1 MLSLNYKEGS
11 DGNITEY
18 KMVLTVMKRQRAGYI
33 EGIVSIIVN
42 TILFCFKLW
51 AGIVSHSVALVADA
65 WHTLSDS
72 ASSVIVIAG
81 TKLSAK
87 KADKEHPF
95 GHGRWEHIAA
105 IFIGVLLAIIAWY
118 FIKDSYEN
126 FKARESADFGLLAI
140 IVTIL
145 SILTK
150 EGLAQYA
157 FYLSRKTHN
166 VSVKADAWH
175 HRTDALSSVI
185 VLVGI
190 MLKNYLWWID
200 SALGII
206 ISLMLIYAAYGIIAE
221 SVDKLLGE
229 KPSDELVSKIITIIN
244 SVAERNLHPHQFHMH
259 NYVNHKELTFHLIMD
274 GELSIYESHEIVTR
288 IENEIREKLEI
299 ESTIHVEPAEHD

>member
-1 MLSLNYKEGS
+1 MILSF
-11 DGNITEY
+11 
-18 KMVLTVMKRQRAGYI
+18 MKRQQAGYL

-42 TILFCFKLW
+42 TILFGLKLW
-51 AGIVSHSVALVADA
+51 AGIISHSVALVADA

-72 ASSVIVIAG
+72 ASSGIVIAG

-95 GHGRWEHIAA
+95 GHGRWEHITA
-105 IFIGVLLAIIAWY
+105 IFIGVLLAVIAWS

-126 FKARESADFGLLAI
+126 FRARESADFGLVAI
-140 IVTIL
+140 IVTII

-166 VSVKADAWH
+166 LSVKADGWH

-185 VLVGI
+185 VLIGI
-190 MLKNYLWWID
+190 MLRNYLWWVD

-206 ISLMLIYAAYGIIAE
+206 ISLLLIYAAYEIIAE
-221 SVDKLLGE
+221 SVNKLLGE
-229 KPSDELVSKIITIIN
+229 KPSEELVTKIENIVY
-244 SVAERNLHPHQFHMH
+244 SVAECNLHPHHFHMH

-274 GELSIYESHEIVTR
+274 GRLSIDESHEIVTR
-288 IENEIREKLEI
+288 IENEIREKLDI
-299 ESTIHVEPAEHD
+299 ESTIHVEPADHV

>member
-1 MLSLNYKEGS
+1 MKP
-11 DGNITEY
+11 
-18 KMVLTVMKRQRAGYI
+18 KVMERQRAGYI

-42 TILFCFKLW
+42 TILFGLKLW

-95 GHGRWEHIAA
+95 GHGRWEHITS
-105 IFIGVLLAIIAWY
+105 IFIGVLLFVIAWA

-126 FKARESADFGLLAI
+126 FKAGESADFGLLAI
-140 IVTIL
+140 IVTIV

-157 FYLSRKTHN
+157 FYLSRKTN
-166 VSVKADAWH
+166 NLSVKADGWH

-185 VLVGI
+185 VLIGI
-190 MLKNYLWWID
+190 MLRNYLWWID

-206 ISLMLIYAAYGIIAE
+206 ISLMLIYAAYRIIAE
-221 SVDKLLGE
+221 SIDKLLGE
-229 KPSDELVSKIITIIN
+229 KPSDELVNKIRNI
-244 SVAERNLHPHQFHMH
+244 VASISDRNLQPHHFNIH

-274 GELSIYESHEIVTR
+274 GKLSINESHDIVTR
-288 IENEIREKLEI
+288 IENEIREKLDI
-299 ESTIHVEPAEHD
+299 ESTIHVEPAHHD